1 MDCFQ
6 YNLAEM
12 FLYLECVWGG
22 VLSHPLLLRFGP
34 CGMYQI
40 SIAYSDEHNAY
51 WYFLFKQLQ
60 DFELAQEKRASIDWI
75 KEHIRR
81 EIEQHKDTFDNENIR
96 DFIDLYLQ
104 MAREN
109 KNASEDGFSRK

>member
-1 MDCFQ
+1 MILIEKCSDFESLQDSGSHGSHKKNFKILSEMDCFQ

-51 WYFLFKQLQ
+51 
-60 DFELAQEKRASIDWI
+60 
-75 KEHIRR
+75 
-81 EIEQHKDTFDNENIR
+81 
-96 DFIDLYLQ
+96 
-104 MAREN
+104 
-109 KNASEDGFSRK
+109 